1 MNVAGSGLYCRMLVV
16 NALSVGREIAAFWSF
31 PMSML
36 KNTNHLKEA
45 KKG

>member
-1 MNVAGSGLYCRMLVV
+1 MSLALVCIV
-16 NALSVGREIAAFWSF
+16 VCSLLNALSVGREIAAFWSF